1 MMVDGEVNFLR
12 VVVGPDAMKRAM
24 GPFDYDVIVQV
35 SHGTTANVYLAVK
48 RGHMAKD
55 MRTEVFNEP
64 KRFPLG
70 KRQVLWI
77 QNENK
82 QIDVAVS
89 FEVWRA
95 GRPV

>member
-1 MMVDGEVNFLR
+1 MMVEGEVNLLR
-12 VVVGPDAMKRAM
+12 VAVGIDAVKRVM
-24 GPFDYDVIVQV
+24 GPFDYDVVVQA
-35 SHGTTANVYLAVK
+35 SHGTTNSVYLAVK

-70 KRQVLWI
+70 KRQVLWV

-82 QIDVAVS
+82 AVINIS
-89 FEVWRA
+89 FEIWKA